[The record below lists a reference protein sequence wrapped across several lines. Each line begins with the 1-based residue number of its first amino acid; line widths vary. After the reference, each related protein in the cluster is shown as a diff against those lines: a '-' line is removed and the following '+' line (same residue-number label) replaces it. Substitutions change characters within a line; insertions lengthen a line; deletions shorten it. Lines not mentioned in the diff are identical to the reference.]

1 MGSNLKLGLFPIA
14 QVEEFQHKG
23 RTHMIWTNELGYANV
38 KEKNALTSQILEE
51 SRVSYFGFLGVL
63 NE

>member
-1 MGSNLKLGLFPIA
+1 M
-14 QVEEFQHKG
+14 G

-63 NE
+63 IENYTDERSDEVVSSN